1 MNLKHPVSNGAV
13 QVSRDQMLA
22 LSRPPSPYPLVIKSD
37 ILAYTPSPPLYLITW
52 TWSDLDPLQTPPSP
66 LVIKSDILGYLPPL
80 PPRAAPVPV
89 TNILIIK

>member
-37 ILAYTPSPPLYLITW
+37 ILAYTPSPPLF
-52 TWSDLDPLQTPPSP
+52 DHLDMIRFGPSP
-66 LVIKSDILGYLPPL
+66 DPPFPPCDQKWYFGV